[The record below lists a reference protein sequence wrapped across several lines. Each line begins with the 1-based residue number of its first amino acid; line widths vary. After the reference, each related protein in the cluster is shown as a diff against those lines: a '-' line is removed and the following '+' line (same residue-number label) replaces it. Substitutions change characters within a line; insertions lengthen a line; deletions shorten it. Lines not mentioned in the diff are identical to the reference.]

1 MHEGL
6 SDFRKEIIFLLDNLT
21 PFFVNVYYP
30 TKGFVMGAINYQPSI
45 EDDYSAEVIR
55 LSMERSPEIDAWFVE
70 QRYLSEAL
78 EESLTPLWFRNRC
91 IVKIC
96 QELNQMGVR
105 INRDLDELCEQ
116 PPVVYGILALRKK
129 LDEDTLFETMR
140 DHRDLFEVIAI
151 SMDDDPFRRYLDWC
165 IEWLRLDEGWEL
177 VRQMEELY
185 SGIIEGDTVEFV
197 QHLKIAVDRVDDLG
211 IPDVTSE
218 VDEATMFKFVRILGK
233 RVEFIKKIADTLW
246 ANAAENE
253 YKRTARRAMVNNAL
267 DGTFEVELGSRDNLK
282 RNAAKLEALDLNNS
296 DAVREFIA
304 SARTPYLKRWNHCL
318 EYYCVDEVR
327 QCPTSVQVIMV
338 ATLIADVS
346 NRLNLEAEI
355 TDKIMSYEDRLGTDA
370 VNKIVDVF
378 KSMLVNMVEPMELNY
393 NEA

>member
-1 MHEGL
+1 
-6 SDFRKEIIFLLDNLT
+6 
-21 PFFVNVYYP
+21 
-30 TKGFVMGAINYQPSI
+30 
-45 EDDYSAEVIR
+45 
-55 LSMERSPEIDAWFVE
+55 
-70 QRYLSEAL
+70 
-78 EESLTPLWFRNRC
+78 
-91 IVKIC
+91 
-96 QELNQMGVR
+96 MGVR

-116 PPVVYGILALRKK
+116 PPVVYGILALRRK

-140 DHRDLFEVIAI
+140 DHRDLFEVITS

-233 RVEFIKKIADTLW
+233 RVEFIKKIADPLW

-338 ATLIADVS
+338 ATLIADAS